1 MTSYKNNKNC
11 VILGNNAVVK
21 VRYPRPSL
29 QSFKQIPY
37 HKLPHLSLSQLHSH
51 NSLSDQSEVGGTDE
65 ASSSSLCFF
74 GTGWNR
80 FWWHEGVFKNLLA
93 SVYLLLNM
101 WHCWMIL
108 VQVDMRQK
116 SRLIQRAFGLERIAD
131 GMQVTLE

>member
-1 MTSYKNNKNC
+1 MGSEMC
-11 VILGNNAVVK
+11 I
-21 VRYPRPSL
+21 RDS
-29 QSFKQIPY
+29 
-37 HKLPHLSLSQLHSH
+37 

-65 ASSSSLCFF
+65 ASSSSLCLF
-74 GTGWNR
+74 GTGCNR
-80 FWWHEGVFKNLLA
+80 FRWHEGVFKNLLA

-108 VQVDMRQK
+108 VQVTMRQK